1 MNVLGVDLGT
11 SYCGFT
17 LISKNGNNPQVLYAE
32 QLWLRS
38 DKNFSITEKMK
49 FRRDMRRGRRYRKRY
64 RKPRFD
70 NRPKIKCKVCG
81 GNTPSSKYRGR
92 QILCRK
98 CQTLGHHTFTSFK
111 HQIAWLS
118 PTLKNKAES
127 VIKTAEKIKKLFPI
141 DEVRVEV
148 ADFDFQ
154 KIKDPEIKGEDYQKG
169 YNLDFRNRRMYVI
182 ERDKRICQVCKGK
195 NCKNRH
201 LTVHHILAKAEGGTD
216 QPENLICVSRECHQK
231 IHQDLKLYEKIK
243 EKFQDKFKD
252 LKFASQVS
260 SYKSVVLGYLREN
273 FPKVRVTYGYITE
286 AKREEMGLDKN
297 HINDAI
303 AIASDFGEKPKLPE
317 TIVLSR
323 CIPKGTYQIYRANP
337 EKGHIFKKHQANRYL
352 VNKRGIKFQRYDK
365 VRGKVAGRAV
375 EGFIGALFSK
385 GAVKIVDINAKVL
398 EPYVSINNLELL
410 EKRKTIISI
419 LRASRYIKN
428 SFGNN
433 ELKETANQ
441 GE

>member
-1 MNVLGVDLGT
+1 MNKLGIDLGT
-11 SYCGFT
+11 SYCGFAVV
-17 LISKNGNNPQVLYAE
+17 KNGQDPEVLYAE
-32 QLWLRS
+32 RLWLRS

-64 RKPRFD
+64 RKKRFD
-70 NRPKIKCKVCG
+70 NRPRIKCKVCG
-81 GNTPSSKYRGR
+81 QNTPKRSSPSAEVGQKIKERRGKGR

-98 CQTLGHHTFTSFK
+98 CQSLGHHIFASFE

-118 PTLKNKAES
+118 PTLKSRAES
-127 VIKTAEKIKKLFPI
+127 VIKTVEKIKKSFPI

-148 ADFDFQ
+148 TDFDFQ
-154 KIKDPEIKGEDYQKG
+154 KIKNPEIEGEGYQKG
-169 YNLDFRNRRMYVI
+169 YNLGFRNRRMYVI

-201 LTVHHILAKAEGGTD
+201 LTVHHILGKAEGGTD

-231 IHQDLKLYEKIK
+231 IHQDSELYKKIK
-243 EKFQDKFKD
+243 EKFQGEFKD

-260 SYKSVVLGYLREN
+260 SYKSVVLDYLREN

-286 AKREEMGLDKN
+286 AKREEMGLYKS

-303 AIASDFGEKPKLPE
+303 AIASDFGERSKLPE
-317 TIVLSR
+317 AIVLSR

-365 VRGKVAGRAV
+365 VKGKVAGREV
-375 EGFIGALFSK
+375 EGFIGALFSR
-385 GAVKIVDINAKVL
+385 GVVKIVDINGKIL
-398 EPYVSINNLELL
+398 EPSVSVNNLELI
-410 EKRKTIISI
+410 ERRKSIISQKQ
-419 LRASRYIKN
+419 R
-428 SFGNN
+428 
-433 ELKETANQ
+433 KE
-441 GE
+441 